1 MNQGR
6 TVFAQLMDQLPKRT
20 FDKCV
25 RRYAGSKHVRRLPTY
40 VLVAIVKKRLCLSV
54 SPYTIL
60 QILSL
65 SLFEKTPILQVF
77 LNNHCHNLCLTL
89 TISPVYRGF

>member
-25 RRYAGSKHVRRLPTY
+25 SRYAGNKHVRTLPAY
-40 VLVAIVKKRLCLSV
+40 EHFLVLAFV
-54 SPYTIL
+54 
-60 QILSL
+60 Q
-65 SLFEKTPILQVF
+65 
-77 LNNHCHNLCLTL
+77 LT
-89 TISPVYRGF
+89 

>member
-40 VLVAIVKKRLCLSV
+40 VLVAIVKKRLCLSA

-65 SLFEKTPILQVF
+65 SLFEKTHILQVLSQQPLPQPMPAF
-77 LNNHCHNLCLTL
+77 